1 MPMPEVVIPSEF
13 HLLHVDDVISSSG
26 SNSSYKDTE
35 TISPTLM
42 SPQSVLPES
51 QAPPRVDLVN
61 LVLEDEGEKLEEDKS
76 FKEDT
81 VMELEPVEED
91 SSKESY

>member
-1 MPMPEVVIPSEF
+1 MRIWGVG
-13 HLLHVDDVISSSG
+13 DVISSSG